1 MKLAWLGLGLSLFGI
16 LTSSSPKTYQ
26 TNFPAT
32 EDPISE
38 NGNWINGGKTGLDW
52 SDVRTTSGLAFGT
65 ITSSTPNFGDSTAVL
80 TGTWASNQKACAIVH
95 TVNQT
100 DSLHEEVELRL
111 RTTITAH
118 SITGYEFDYRV
129 TADGSQYAVI
139 VRWNGPLADFSYI
152 VNVNPSGPGLHN
164 GDQVCATA
172 VGSTL
177 TEYINGVQ
185 VMQGTD
191 STYTNGSPGIGM
203 DVESSAGSSVDQNF
217 GFSSFSATEL
227 TGGLAPPTNLRVT
240 GVQ

>member
-1 MKLAWLGLGLSLFGI
+1 MKLAWLGVGLSLFGM
-16 LTSSSPKTYQ
+16 LPSSPPKTYQ

-38 NGNWINGGKTGLDW
+38 SGNWINGGTTGLDW
-52 SDVRTTSGLAFGT
+52 SDVRTNGGLAFGT

-80 TGTWASNQKACAIVH
+80 TGTWASNQKACAVVH

-100 DSLHEEVELRL
+100 DSLHEEVELHL
-111 RTTITAH
+111 RTTITPH

-129 TADGSQYAVI
+129 TADGTQYAVI
-139 VRWNGPLADFSYI
+139 VRWNGPLGNFTFV
-152 VNVNPSGPGLHN
+152 VNQNPSGPGLHN

-203 DVESSAGSSVDQNF
+203 DVESSSGSSVDQNF

-227 TGGLAPPTNLRVT
+227 NGGPAPPTNLQVT
-240 GVQ
+240 NVQ